1 MLPTTG
7 NVLLMEQKMSLE
19 SFIDCDGGG
28 FIDGSGNYM
37 KDGLVSDI
45 SIYPSDIESGFNK
58 KISIV

>member
-28 FIDGSGNYM
+28 IDGSGNYM

-45 SIYPSDIESGFNK
+45 SIYPSDIESGLIRKFR
-58 KISIV
+58 